1 MIKMGGGDVGAFLL
15 YISVVLLGKLKGVL
29 QEERLEGG
37 IMMVF

>member
-1 MIKMGGGDVGAFLL
+1 MIKKGGGDVGALLL
-15 YISVVLLGKLKGVL
+15 YLSVVLLGKLKGVL